1 MVVGGCK
8 EVTLTTSAT
17 QHNMAYYVRHRNKET
32 QKHKKTYTKK
42 YTTQVVVGGC
52 QEVTLTCSKS
62 AMMIVHSAVFLPL
75 EGGCE
80 QVTYSLV
87 CCQANIVVVGGRGIS
102 LWKIEHQKVIFSR
115 KENIH
120 DM

>member
-8 EVTLTTSAT
+8 
-17 QHNMAYYVRHRNKET
+17 
-32 QKHKKTYTKK
+32 
-42 YTTQVVVGGC
+42 
-52 QEVTLTCSKS
+52 EVTLTCSKS

-87 CCQANIVVVGGRGIS
+87 CCQSNIVVIIPEGAQGGF
-102 LWKIEHQKVIFSR
+102 KIQITNPKLCSTDKEKRREQK
-115 KENIH
+115 
-120 DM
+120 